1 MLPER
6 IGGKLREHLRETS
19 KNFSLDTKI
28 SKLAKKIKTY
38 YRERETNR
46 LAPPPPPQHRRGA
59 APPLPRPRTPQ
70 AAAPRSATE
79 TPTFAAARPPRPRRA
94 RTHRLHLHTAHALA
108 PRLPRA
114 PPPLRTT
121 ATARSP
127 STPAPVAPSP
137 RAHPWSLAGGRRRSR
152 AGRGVGRPRAYP
164 PPGFGS
170 TTAREPKGAA
180 WAGSTGM
187 EQNGGP
193 GTWEGAREGGNAN
206 APGEED

>member
-1 MLPER
+1 VR
-6 IGGKLREHLRETS
+6 GKPADS
-19 KNFSLDTKI
+19 
-28 SKLAKKIKTY
+28 
-38 YRERETNR
+38 
-46 LAPPPPPQHRRGA
+46 PPPHSSGA
-59 APPLPRPRTPQ
+59 ALPLRSLGPGPPE

-79 TPTFAAARPPRPRRA
+79 TPTFAAARPPQPRRA

-137 RAHPWSLAGGRRRSR
+137 RAHPWSLAGARRRSR

-170 TTAREPKGAA
+170 TTARELERGSLGREHGDGAE
-180 WAGSTGM
+180 WWTGDLGGRAG
-187 EQNGGP
+187 GGQRQRP
-193 GTWEGAREGGNAN
+193 GRRGLGR
-206 APGEED
+206 